1 MKSALF
7 FVLSLG
13 TLAVCATMT
22 TPGTQS
28 QDEQQLR
35 NIEAQLA
42 KFEQQNDVSMMSL
55 TATNFVFVG
64 KKVIS
69 RKGLEEG
76 VKHSFTAHGNGPNPY
91 TIERKDMQ
99 VYLFGDT
106 AVVTYVKEYR
116 QTPDTSKFI
125 YEDTTDVFK
134 KDAKGWLWQFSKTS
148 PVASAPAN

>member
-1 MKSALF
+1 
-7 FVLSLG
+7 
-13 TLAVCATMT
+13 MT

-55 TATNFVFVG
+55 IATNFVFVG

-76 VKHSFTAHGNGPNPY
+76 VKHRVSRPMATGPILTPLR
-91 TIERKDMQ
+91 ERICS
-99 VYLFGDT
+99 Y
-106 AVVTYVKEYR
+106 
-116 QTPDTSKFI
+116 
-125 YEDTTDVFK
+125 
-134 KDAKGWLWQFSKTS
+134 
-148 PVASAPAN
+148 SAIQQL